1 LTVFL
6 ILTAVRLALA
16 VAGAF
21 VAIVLIRLPRRNA
34 FGWIARY
41 CIALALLA
49 LSVLQVAFAF
59 PPRAASMLAVELVAG
74 GALIAALIIDEL
86 IGSDVRRAL
95 EGTRR

>member
-1 LTVFL
+1 LTAFL
-6 ILTAVRLALA
+6 ILTGVRLASA

-21 VAIVLIRLPRRNA
+21 VAIVLLRLPRRSR

-41 CIALALLA
+41 GIALALLA
-49 LSVLQVAFAF
+49 LSVLQIAFAF
-59 PPRAASMLAVELVAG
+59 PPRAATATAVELVAA
-74 GALIAALIIDEL
+74 GALIAALAIYEL

>member
-1 LTVFL
+1 LTAFL
-6 ILTAVRLALA
+6 ILTGVRLALA

-21 VAIVLIRLPRRNA
+21 VAIVLIRLPRPGG
-34 FGWIARY
+34 FGRIARY

-49 LSVLQVAFAF
+49 LSVLQIAFAF
-59 PPRAASMLAVELVAG
+59 PPRAASTLAVELVAG
-74 GALIAALIIDEL
+74 GALIAALAIDEL